1 MMRRIATLV
10 REESGAVLIELAMV
24 APILATLVV
33 GIADISTAYGK
44 KLELEQAA
52 QRAIEKVAQTTGED
66 TPENTIKTEAVCQYN
81 GTDEEGN
88 CLADPEGIAADD
100 VTVKYSLTCDGASQD
115 YGTDCAGTAVE
126 VRYIEAAIVD
136 TYEPMF
142 PIHFGTHADG
152 TYHLTGTAGVR
163 VQ

>member
-1 MMRRIATLV
+1 MMRRIATLA
-10 REESGAVLIELAMV
+10 RDESGAVLIELAMV
-24 APILATLVV
+24 APILAMMVV

-52 QRAIEKVAQTTGED
+52 QRAIERVAQTTGAD

-81 GTDEEGN
+81 GMSSGGTCLTD
-88 CLADPEGIAADD
+88 GIAADD
-100 VTVKYSLTCDGASQD
+100 VTVTYTLTCDGVEQD
-115 YGTDCAGTAVE
+115 YATDCAGTAVE
-126 VRYIEAAIVD
+126 VRYIEASIVE

-142 PIHFGTHADG
+142 PMHFGTHADG